1 MSTFLHEDLKADQLK
16 NRTQEKIL
24 YQEYES
30 PIKAIELIFEN
41 VEGLYLKPNVIKS
54 LIIDDVNQK
63 FSFINNSNRD
73 NKTKMRVS
81 TVAKDIFIK
90 FDKKQLMDINNHN
103 VTHMHQSDE
112 ITLANKKAIKEHMV
126 LVKQHIMDFRD
137 IVAIQVIYE
146 DQTQETIDVHWDDR
160 SDYVNYYAIATE
172 DDEFIELT
180 IREDNKQINID
191 NENTN
196 TLHNK
201 SMALCQWFEVANF
214 LETGDIDDIY
224 YTLPDDKPDQLKK
237 LTTDT
242 QLPVASLSDCTWYVL
257 NE

>member
-1 MSTFLHEDLKADQLK
+1 MSTFLHEDLKADELK
-16 NRTQEKIL
+16 NRTPENL
-24 YQEYES
+24 MYQEYAA
-30 PIKAIELIFEN
+30 PIKAIELMFEN

-54 LIIDDVNQK
+54 LIINDVTQR
-63 FSFINNSNRD
+63 FSFLNQFNRND
-73 NKTKMRVS
+73 KTKMRIT

-103 VTHMHQSDE
+103 VTHMHQKDE
-112 ITLANKKAIKEHMV
+112 ITLSNKKAIKEHMV

-146 DQTQETIDVHWDDR
+146 DQTQDTIAVQWDDR

-172 DDEFIELT
+172 DDEFIKLT

-191 NENTN
+191 NETNT

-224 YTLPDDKPDQLKK
+224 YTLPDDTPDHLKK

-242 QLPVASLSDCTWYVL
+242 QLPVTSLSDCTWYVL